1 MAGKNK
7 RKARKAR
14 ARAQAA
20 PPPPPGKAREARQW
34 PRAARGAVVAAAVAV
49 VVALVYTLE
58 QRAQTPVVYSFSRV
72 AADDWNLQ
80 ASHPQAVHW
89 EWNDDSLSVEIDK
102 EKAAGAYGVVSGPG
116 QDARNRLAVVTWQDY
131 PYVRIAV
138 EPQAR
143 DRTIMLVW
151 NTKGISQQVARA
163 GIPAHAG
170 EIIINTHSEARWQ
183 GKASWDISAG
193 ISGLNLIAADS
204 MTLHSVSLE
213 MTLPLPDLLAAAWR
227 EYMAIEPITT
237 YSINFRA
244 HSRVLGFSL
253 VVALGVLVLLS
264 GLALAL
270 TRTRRSA
277 VVFCCVASAAY
288 VALDIP
294 FMGSLFAHARLAH
307 EVSAWHADR
316 YDEYASRFD
325 EEFAQL
331 DRALREHA
339 PAGAKVA
346 FPWSRKRFFPGESNW
361 LEFLYR
367 DHEYATVGPY
377 PGQQTGSEWIGDDI
391 EYLFYYYPEGLSVEA
406 DGETVSVGGSG
417 KKYRVETL
425 YQSSPGARLLKVVR

>member
-1 MAGKNK
+1 
-7 RKARKAR
+7 
-14 ARAQAA
+14 
-20 PPPPPGKAREARQW
+20 
-34 PRAARGAVVAAAVAV
+34 
-49 VVALVYTLE
+49 
-58 QRAQTPVVYSFSRV
+58 
-72 AADDWNLQ
+72 
-80 ASHPQAVHW
+80 
-89 EWNDDSLSVEIDK
+89 
-102 EKAAGAYGVVSGPG
+102 
-116 QDARNRLAVVTWQDY
+116 
-131 PYVRIAV
+131 
-138 EPQAR
+138 
-143 DRTIMLVW
+143 
-151 NTKGISQQVARA
+151 
-163 GIPAHAG
+163 
-170 EIIINTHSEARWQ
+170 
-183 GKASWDISAG
+183 
-193 ISGLNLIAADS
+193 
-204 MTLHSVSLE
+204 
-213 MTLPLPDLLAAAWR
+213 
-227 EYMAIEPITT
+227 MAIEPITT